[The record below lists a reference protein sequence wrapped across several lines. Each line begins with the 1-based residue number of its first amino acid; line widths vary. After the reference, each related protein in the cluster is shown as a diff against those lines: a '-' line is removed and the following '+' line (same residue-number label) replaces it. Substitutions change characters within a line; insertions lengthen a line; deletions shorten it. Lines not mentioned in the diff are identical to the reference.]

1 MFKLVLSD
9 PSIFKTSFDAISSIV
24 DEVQIEVD
32 SDGLRLNAIDRS
44 HITYVHLEL
53 KESLFDIYECDKP
66 IKLNLDTEE
75 LMKVLKRSKNEDVM
89 EVTVD
94 VGNLILTFEGAVK
107 KTFKVKLIDLE
118 YDTPSQPDIPY
129 DIKIPI
135 PVSIL
140 KEAIQDIEIVSDR
153 VSFEVDEDK
162 LTLEAVG
169 DFADAKIEYLHGEK
183 INEKARAVY
192 AISNIKE
199 MLKAEKFSD
208 NTYLSIGT
216 DMPLTLYLELL
227 NEEGLLSFLLAP
239 RLEEED

>member
-1 MFKLVLSD
+1 M
-9 PSIFKTSFDAISSIV
+9 
-24 DEVQIEVD
+24 
-32 SDGLRLNAIDRS
+32 
-44 HITYVHLEL
+44 EL
-53 KESLFDIYECDKP
+53 
-66 IKLNLDTEE
+66 
-75 LMKVLKRSKNEDVM
+75 
-89 EVTVD
+89 TVD

-183 INEKARAVY
+183 
-192 AISNIKE
+192 
-199 MLKAEKFSD
+199 
-208 NTYLSIGT
+208 
-216 DMPLTLYLELL
+216 
-227 NEEGLLSFLLAP
+227 
-239 RLEEED
+239 

>member
-75 LMKVLKRSKNEDVM
+75 LMKVLKRSKSDDVM
-89 EVTVD
+89 ELTVD
-94 VGNLILTFEGAVK
+94 AGSLVITFEGAVK

-118 YDTPSQPDIPY
+118 YDAPTPPQIEYPVEISM
-129 DIKIPI
+129 PI
-135 PVSIL
+135 STL
-140 KEAIQDIEIVSDR
+140 KETIQDIEIAADR
-153 VSFEVDEDK
+153 VAFAVDPDNLI
-162 LTLEAVG
+162 LTAVG
-169 DFADAKIEYLHGEK
+169 DFADAEVEYLHGEHVEENVRS
-183 INEKARAVY
+183 IF
-192 AISNIKE
+192 AIENIKE
-199 MLKAEKFSD
+199 MLKAEKFADSTFISLG
-208 NTYLSIGT
+208 N
-216 DMPLTLYLELL
+216 DMPLTLSLKLL
-227 NEEGLLSFLLAP
+227 NDEGELTFLLAP
-239 RLEEED
+239 RIEED

>member
-75 LMKVLKRSKNEDVM
+75 LMKVLKRSKSDDVM
-89 EVTVD
+89 ELTVD
-94 VGNLILTFEGAVK
+94 AGSLIITFEGAIK

-118 YDTPSQPDIPY
+118 YDTPAQPQIEYP
-129 DIKIPI
+129 ININIPI
-135 PVSIL
+135 TTL
-140 KEAIQDIEIVSDR
+140 KEAIQDIEIVADR
-153 VSFEVDEDK
+153 VLFDVDEDK

-169 DFADAKIEYLHGEK
+169 EFSDAKVEYLHGEK
-183 INEKARAVY
+183 ITETAKAIY
-192 AISNIKE
+192 AIENIKE
-199 MLKAEKFSD
+199 MLKAEKFAD
-208 NTYLSIGT
+208 NTYVQFGD
-216 DMPLTLYLELL
+216 DMPLTLVLELL
-227 NEEGLLSFLLAP
+227 NNEGELSFLLAP
-239 RLEEED
+239 RIEEE

>member
-53 KESLFDIYECDKP
+53 KESLFDIFQCDKP

-75 LMKVLKRSKNEDVM
+75 LMKVLKRSKSDDVM
-89 EVTVD
+89 ELGVD
-94 VGNLILTFEGAVK
+94 AGSLIITFEGETK

-118 YDTPSQPDIPY
+118 YDAPTPPEIEYP
-129 DIKIPI
+129 IKIAVPI
-135 PVSIL
+135 RTL
-140 KEAIQDIEIVSDR
+140 KEGVQDIEIVANK
-153 VSFEVDEDK
+153 VSLSVDEDN

-183 INEKARAVY
+183 VNDSAKAIYAVE
-192 AISNIKE
+192 NIKE
-199 MLKAEKFSD
+199 MLKAEKFAD
-208 NTYLSIGT
+208 NTYISIGN
-216 DMPLTLYLELL
+216 DMPLTLSLELL
-227 NEEGLLSFLLAP
+227 NDEGKLTFLLAP
-239 RLEEED
+239 RIEEE

>member
-75 LMKVLKRSKNEDVM
+75 LMKVLKRSKNDDVM
-89 EVTVD
+89 ELTID
-94 VGNLILTFEGAVK
+94 AGSLILTFEGAVK

-118 YDTPSQPDIPY
+118 YDAPTPPQIEYPVVISL
-129 DIKIPI
+129 PI
-135 PVSIL
+135 STL
-140 KEAIQDIEIVSDR
+140 KETIQDIEIVADR
-153 VSFEVDEDK
+153 VAFKIDEDN
-162 LTLEAVG
+162 LTLTAVG
-169 DFADAKIEYLHGEK
+169 DFADAEVEYLHGEQVSENVRS
-183 INEKARAVY
+183 IF
-192 AISNIKE
+192 AIENIKE
-199 MLKAEKFSD
+199 MLKAEKFADRTFISLG
-208 NTYLSIGT
+208 N
-216 DMPLTLYLELL
+216 DMPLTLSLKLL
-227 NEEGLLSFLLAP
+227 NDEGELTFLLAP
-239 RLEEED
+239 RIEEE

>member
-75 LMKVLKRSKNEDVM
+75 LMKVLKRSKNDDVM
-89 EVTVD
+89 ELTVD
-94 VGNLILTFEGAVK
+94 AGSLIITFEGAVK

-118 YDTPSQPDIPY
+118 YDAPTPPQIEYPVVISL
-129 DIKIPI
+129 PI
-135 PVSIL
+135 TTL
-140 KEAIQDIEIVSDR
+140 KETIQDIEIVADR
-153 VSFEVDEDK
+153 VAFKIDEDN
-162 LTLEAVG
+162 LTLTAVG
-169 DFADAKIEYLHGEK
+169 DFADAEVEYLHGEQVSESVRS
-183 INEKARAVY
+183 IF
-192 AISNIKE
+192 AIENIKE
-199 MLKAEKFSD
+199 MLKAEKFADRTFISLG
-208 NTYLSIGT
+208 N
-216 DMPLTLYLELL
+216 DMPLTLSLKLL
-227 NEEGLLSFLLAP
+227 NDEGELTFLLAP
-239 RLEEED
+239 RIEEE

>member
-75 LMKVLKRSKNEDVM
+75 LMKVLKRSKSDDVM
-89 EVTVD
+89 ELTVD
-94 VGNLILTFEGAVK
+94 AGSLVITFEGAVK

-118 YDTPSQPDIPY
+118 YDAPTPPQIEYPVEISM
-129 DIKIPI
+129 PI
-135 PVSIL
+135 ATL
-140 KEAIQDIEIVSDR
+140 KETIQDIEIVADR
-153 VSFEVDEDK
+153 VAFAVDPDN
-162 LTLEAVG
+162 LTLTAVG
-169 DFADAKIEYLHGEK
+169 DFADAEVEYLYGEQVEENVRS
-183 INEKARAVY
+183 IF
-192 AISNIKE
+192 AIENIKE
-199 MLKAEKFSD
+199 MLKAEKFADSTFIALG
-208 NTYLSIGT
+208 N
-216 DMPLTLYLELL
+216 DMPLTLSLKLL
-227 NEEGLLSFLLAP
+227 NDEGELTFLLAP
-239 RLEEED
+239 RIEEE

>member
-75 LMKVLKRSKNEDVM
+75 LMKVLKRSKSDDVM
-89 EVTVD
+89 ELTVD
-94 VGNLILTFEGAVK
+94 AGSLVITFEGAVK

-118 YDTPSQPDIPY
+118 YDAPTPPQIEYPVEISM
-129 DIKIPI
+129 PI
-135 PVSIL
+135 STL
-140 KEAIQDIEIVSDR
+140 KETIQDIEIVADR
-153 VSFEVDEDK
+153 VAFSVDPDN
-162 LTLEAVG
+162 LTLTAVG
-169 DFADAKIEYLHGEK
+169 DFADAEVEYLHGEQVEENVRS
-183 INEKARAVY
+183 IF
-192 AISNIKE
+192 AIENIKE
-199 MLKAEKFSD
+199 MLKAEKFADS
-208 NTYLSIGT
+208 TYISLGS
-216 DMPLTLYLELL
+216 DMPLTLSLKLL
-227 NEEGLLSFLLAP
+227 NDEGELTFLLAP
-239 RLEEED
+239 RIEEE

>member
-1 MFKLVLSD
+1 VFKLALSD

-53 KESLFDIYECDKP
+53 KESLFDIFQCDKP

-75 LMKVLKRSKNEDVM
+75 LMKVLKRSKSDDVM
-89 EVTVD
+89 ELGVD
-94 VGNLILTFEGAVK
+94 AGSLIITFEGETK

-118 YDTPSQPDIPY
+118 YDAPTPPEIEYP
-129 DIKIPI
+129 IKIAVPI
-135 PVSIL
+135 RTL
-140 KEAIQDIEIVSDR
+140 KEGVQDIEIVANK
-153 VSFEVDEDK
+153 VSLSVDEDN

-183 INEKARAVY
+183 VNDSAKAIYAVE
-192 AISNIKE
+192 NIKE
-199 MLKAEKFSD
+199 MLKAEKFAD
-208 NTYLSIGT
+208 NTYISIGN
-216 DMPLTLYLELL
+216 DMPLTLSLELL
-227 NEEGLLSFLLAP
+227 NDEGKLTFLLAP
-239 RLEEED
+239 RIEEE